1 MTEMMFKRAVKKN
14 LYARIAL
21 LGPTGS
27 GKTYTAMRWAYALA
41 NGGKVAAL
49 DTEHG
54 SLSKYAGMKV
64 DGCEW
69 RPDVIELESF
79 SPEMY
84 MNGIKLAEKLGYDV
98 LVIDSLSHAWAG
110 KDGTLE
116 YVDKVAQRDG
126 GGSFQAWRKGTNLQN
141 EMVETI
147 LAAKLHIIATM
158 RVKMDYV
165 VEKDDRGKSSVRKV
179 GLQPVQRDGVEYEFD
194 LVCDLNSDN
203 VLTVSKTRCPE
214 LNEKSYRKPDAE
226 AMLILRKWLEG
237 DPVQEQAQEQA
248 ATPKSSTTPAN
259 WTQDQKDVDAFLNWA
274 GGLGCDKDE
283 AAVALEVDNIAD
295 FTGDKKQAA
304 AMVKSYLQRRAAIPV
319 MESAK

>member
-1 MTEMMFKRAVKKN
+1 MTELMFKRAVKKN

-54 SLSKYAGMKV
+54 SLSKYAGLKV
-64 DGCEW
+64 DGREW

-84 MNGIKLAEKLGYDV
+84 MNGIALAEKLGYDV
-98 LVIDSLSHAWAG
+98 LIIDSLSHAWAG

-147 LAAKLHIIATM
+147 LGSKLHIIATM

-165 VEKDDRGKSSVRKV
+165 VEKDERGKNSVRKV

-194 LVCDLNSDN
+194 LVCDLNADN

-214 LNEKSYRKPDAE
+214 LNEKTYRKPDAE
-226 AMLILRKWLEG
+226 AMVILRKWLSG
-237 DPVQEQAQEQA
+237 DADAPKRGEEPPAPVEIPWAQNTQEVESFLLWA
-248 ATPKSSTTPAN
+248 AKHGA
-259 WTQDQKDVDAFLNWA
+259 DAT
-274 GGLGCDKDE
+274 E
-283 AAVALEVDNIAD
+283 AAVALEVDDISEY
-295 FTGDKKQAA
+295 TGTKKQAA
-304 AMVKSYLQRRAAIPV
+304 DAVKAYI
-319 MESAK
+319 AKRDAK